1 MTYTTFFG
9 CLLIAYGPPLAVFF
23 IHVAP
28 VPHLVILTISS
39 MFFWLLSI
47 LTTAIWWIIIPPM
60 QNIPAFIMPFS
71 VVFQEAF
78 RLLYY
83 YMLKKS
89 GNGLNIVAKNPN
101 SPYNRVSYSFVSGLG
116 FGIVSSL
123 IMYIRVLTES
133 IGPGYLQCPS
143 CPSVSLFFISAL
155 TTLLF
160 TFLHVVW
167 MMLAFEGF
175 HRKSYI
181 RPLWVLVTHIGCSYI
196 TMFNS
201 SSVPYGCAANLLLNF
216 GILLISAI
224 WVLVDLKNVKGS
236 V

>member
-1 MTYTTFFG
+1 
-9 CLLIAYGPPLAVFF
+9 LWVFF
-23 IHVAP
+23 
-28 VPHLVILTISS
+28 S
-39 MFFWLLSI
+39 
-47 LTTAIWWIIIPPM
+47 
-60 QNIPAFIMPFS
+60 
-71 VVFQEAF
+71 
-78 RLLYY
+78 
-83 YMLKKS
+83 
-89 GNGLNIVAKNPN
+89 
-101 SPYNRVSYSFVSGLG
+101 VSGLG

-181 RPLWVLVTHIGCSYI
+181 RPLWVLVSHIGCSYI
-196 TMFNS
+196 VSSPPYFSLLLVNFLSNLPFLVFSQTMFNS
-201 SSVPYGCAANLLLNF
+201 SPVPYGCAANLLLNF
-216 GILLISAI
+216 GVLLISTI
-224 WVLVDLKNVKGS
+224 WVLADLKHVRGS